1 MLILIFGKG
10 PKIPTL
16 QQVYTGYAAKLMLED
31 GTVFDGIGFGYP
43 SEIAGEVVF
52 NTGMVGYTETLTDP
66 SYRGQILCL
75 TYPLVGNYGVPSYDI
90 KDEYGL
96 PKFFESDRIQ
106 IKGLLIH
113 DLSDIASHWSCTK
126 TLDQW
131 LYEEKVP
138 GIYSIDT
145 RELTKKLRVH
155 GVMMGAIV
163 VSKNPVNE
171 SIMKKLLASARYEG
185 LNFMPE
191 VSTSKVQEYGD
202 KSRDCIVILDT
213 GMKYSIVRNIMRTG
227 YRVVQLP
234 WNATYRQ
241 IMSYNPKGV
250 VISNGPGNPKACKST
265 IKTASKLINTSTP
278 TLGICL
284 GNQILALAGG
294 ANTYKLRFGHRG
306 QNKPCVD
313 MRNSQVYVT
322 SQNHGYG
329 IDPKSLAETG
339 FEVWFSNADDNT
351 VEGIEHK
358 SKPIIAVQFHPE
370 AAPGPYDCMFVFD
383 RFREIIANSMRNDA
397 GQVAANMQS
406 AKKTIK
412 SLKKYMRKKKG
423 GETKIAKK

>member
-1 MLILIFGKG
+1 
-10 PKIPTL
+10 
-16 QQVYTGYAAKLMLED
+16 MLED

-52 NTGMVGYTETLTDP
+52 NTGMVGYTEVLTDP
-66 SYRGQILCL
+66 SYKGQILCL

-106 IKGLLIH
+106 VKGLIIY

-155 GVMMGAIV
+155 GVMMGTIV
-163 VSKNPVNE
+163 VSKNAINE
-171 SIMKKLLASARYEG
+171 PLMKKVLASARYEG

-191 VSTSKVQEYGD
+191 VSTSETQEYGD
-202 KSRDCIVILDT
+202 KSKDCIVVVDT
-213 GMKYSIVRNIMRTG
+213 GVKYSIIRNIMRTG
-227 YRVVQLP
+227 YRVVRLP
-234 WNATYRQ
+234 WDATYEQ

-250 VISNGPGNPKACKST
+250 VISNGPGNPKICTST

-294 ANTYKLRFGHRG
+294 ADTYKLRFGHRG

-313 MRNSQVYVT
+313 TRNSQVYVT

-329 IDPKSLAETG
+329 VDRKSLAKTG

-370 AAPGPYDCMFVFD
+370 ASPGPYDCMFVFE
-383 RFREIIANSMRNDA
+383 RFKEIIAKGLRNHA
-397 GQVAANMQS
+397 EPPAATATTNVQS
-406 AKKTIK
+406 KEKTIK
-412 SLKKYMRKKKG
+412 PLKKKSVRKRKEG
-423 GETKIAKK
+423 GRKIAKK